1 MLEDER
7 QDDEGRLLSV
17 ERLRQEF
24 DRWLDVAVT
33 QSERALDAV
42 GFRGAGKHWTPRI
55 DLIEHEDKILVEVE
69 LPGVDPSTVDV
80 NLAGNMLTVRG
91 GQAVPPPEPGAAI
104 HVQERRPGSFQ
115 RSIPMPVPVNAD
127 NVTAEALN
135 GVLSIRIAKAEP
147 VQSRPV
153 RVTVQH

>member
-7 QDDEGRLLSV
+7 QDEGRMLSV

-24 DRWLDVAVT
+24 DRWLDLAVT

-42 GFRGAGKHWTPRI
+42 GFRGAGKNWTPRV
-55 DLIEHEDKILVEVE
+55 DLLEHDDKIVIDVE
-69 LPGVDPSTVDV
+69 LPGVDPSTVEV

-91 GQAVPPPEPGAAI
+91 GQAVPPPEPGAVV
-104 HVQERRPGSFQ
+104 HVQERRPGPFQ

-127 NVTAEALN
+127 NVNAEAVN
-135 GVLSIRIAKAEP
+135 GVLHIRVAKAEP
-147 VQSRPV
+147 MQSRPI

>member
-1 MLEDER
+1 MVEDEHSE
-7 QDDEGRLLSV
+7 EGRLLSV

-24 DRWLDVAVT
+24 DRWLDLAVT

-42 GFRGAGKHWTPRI
+42 GFRGSERSWTPRV
-55 DLIEHEDKILVEVE
+55 DVFEHADKILVDVE
-69 LPGVDPSTVDV
+69 LPGIDPGEVDV

-91 GQAVPPPEPGAAI
+91 GHELPPAEPGATAHI
-104 HVQERRPGSFQ
+104 QERRTGPFQ

-135 GVLSIRIAKAEP
+135 GVLQIRVAKAEP
-147 VQSRPV
+147 LQSRPV